1 LQLEK
6 MYQKLN
12 DAETKLVKGKSPA
25 NPPDETSQAIITAL
39 KRIESLEKQD
49 LTVRISQKGPDEIY
63 AMNETQRQIDSI
75 VDRNKDLL
83 GRLTALEDL
92 TSSMVRNEDEKNSVE
107 LKGMMSNLKSK
118 FSFLDA
124 NAETGETRSL
134 PTQVAVLE
142 ERLQQIGKMVMD
154 TS

>member
-1 LQLEK
+1 
-6 MYQKLN
+6 MYQKQN
-12 DAETKLVKGKSPA
+12 DAETKLIKGKMPA
-25 NPPDETSQAIITAL
+25 SPPDETSQAIITAL

-49 LTVRISQKGPDEIY
+49 LTVRIAQKGPDEIY

-142 ERLQQIGKMVMD
+142 ERL
-154 TS
+154 